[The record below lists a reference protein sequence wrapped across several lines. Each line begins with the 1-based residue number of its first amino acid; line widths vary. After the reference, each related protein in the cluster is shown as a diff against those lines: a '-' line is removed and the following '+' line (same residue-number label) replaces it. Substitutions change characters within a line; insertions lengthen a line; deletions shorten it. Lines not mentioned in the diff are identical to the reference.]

1 MFQKSALRLSNVHHG
16 LILALSLSAAAGW
29 VSFAISRHSFA
40 EMEHQLRNQVE
51 GLQASRSQLL
61 AETTKAQVSLS
72 GVAQLR
78 GELET
83 AQREINRLTQSRD
96 QTVADRPRA
105 KPDAKGANLRP
116 NDVNDDV
123 STTGSIGEKTNKAQK
138 DKAVSARLPEKQ
150 PRNPQVAVV
159 GIAVQGTQKP
169 AERPQRG
176 KALTIVS
183 ELDTAALR
191 QLTKSAETPV
201 R

>member
-1 MFQKSALRLSNVHHG
+1 MFQKSALRLLNVHRG

-29 VSFAISRHSFA
+29 VSFAISRHSLA
-40 EMEHQLRNQVE
+40 EMEHQLRKQVE
-51 GLQASRSQLL
+51 SMQAIRSQLL
-61 AETTKAQVSLS
+61 AETTKAQASLS

-83 AQREINRLTQSRD
+83 AQKEINRLSQSRE

-105 KPDAKGANLRP
+105 KPDTRGANLRP

-138 DKAVSARLPEKQ
+138 DKAGSVKLPEKQ
-150 PRNPQVAVV
+150 PRNPQVAAV
-159 GIAVQGTQKP
+159 GIAIQGTQKP

-176 KALTIVS
+176 NALTVVS
-183 ELDTAALR
+183 KLDTAALR
-191 QLTKSAETPV
+191 QLTKSAGAPV
-201 R
+201 Q

>member
-1 MFQKSALRLSNVHHG
+1 MFLKFALRLSNVHRG

-29 VSFAISRHSFA
+29 VSFAISRHSLV

-51 GLQASRSQLL
+51 GLQATRSQLV

-78 GELET
+78 AELGT
-83 AQREINRLTQSRD
+83 AHREISRLAQLGD
-96 QTVADRPRA
+96 QTAADRPRA
-105 KPDAKGANLRP
+105 KPDAKGANLRS

-123 STTGSIGEKTNKAQK
+123 YATGSIREKTNKTQN
-138 DKAVSARLPEKQ
+138 DKVVSAKLPEKQ
-150 PRNPQVAVV
+150 PRNPQIAAV
-159 GIAVQGTQKP
+159 GIAAQGTQKP
-169 AERPQRG
+169 AERPRG
-176 KALTIVS
+176 KELTVVS

>member
-1 MFQKSALRLSNVHHG
+1 MFQKFALRLSNGHRG

-29 VSFAISRHSFA
+29 VSFAISRHSLA

-51 GLQASRSQLL
+51 GLQAARSHLL
-61 AETTKAQVSLS
+61 AETMKAQVSLS

-83 AQREINRLTQSRD
+83 AQREINRLSQSRD
-96 QTVADRPRA
+96 QTVADRSRA

-123 STTGSIGEKTNKAQK
+123 SATGSVGEKTSKAQK
-138 DKAVSARLPEKQ
+138 DKAVSAKLLEKQ
-150 PRNPQVAVV
+150 PRNPQVA
-159 GIAVQGTQKP
+159 AVDNSSAGTQKP
-169 AERPQRG
+169 AERPRG
-176 KALTIVS
+176 KEPTVVS

-191 QLTKSAETPV
+191 QLTKSAKTPA